1 MKNDTGRELGN
12 EFPRVEALV
21 NEWRLVDFSQA
32 EKVIPT
38 IESAALQA
46 GERRAPTPDIMKR
59 LNETWGERI
68 FSMQEVAAIREDELA
83 ADLG

>member
-1 MKNDTGRELGN
+1 MKGDTGRELGN
-12 EFPRVEALV
+12 EFPHNKVLV
-21 NEWRLVDFSQA
+21 HEGRLVDISKV

-38 IESAALQA
+38 IEPAAMLA
-46 GERRAPTPDIMKR
+46 GKRRAPKLDIMKR

-68 FSMQEVAAIREDELA
+68 FSMQEVAAIWEDELA